1 MDSNPEGISWIER
14 AAIKTNNF
22 DPDVPEQF
30 WTHAILEVVINASC
44 AHSYYNDDTHLP
56 MYHPRGDEQRW
67 NPPTRDAYVRY
78 KYLTVMC
85 GPDRDHLKCYQ
96 QVHGNKDY
104 RMMRDSSV
112 VGYVPVILHTKE
124 EGKMYLDLT
133 FPIRGIFFPL
143 AQNAGPRYEVM
154 CKYVR
159 LDFKRL
165 AVKIPYDITEEED
178 RLQRSVQKSFMSH
191 IGMPIDDEAKGAV
204 EDTSLDLSEGPLPL
218 DEYNALCLER
228 DVQFGLNYQPKW
240 TIEFDV
246 VPLVIL
252 LAIPR
257 KDRNPDDNP
266 YRYLK
271 AITALSVRTPMDVTL
286 RTDMEAGNY
295 ADLANVL
302 KITQGVSFEYA
313 KDTDYN
319 FLPDLLN
326 GLVTIGLSCIPV
338 VGPLLACAE
347 QIAYD
352 AITDPDKFTDENPA
366 GLTKDIIGAILDS
379 ARDAKDHIN
388 ISKVSRGIRRTIK
401 QVQFKTTKTAAQTY
415 FKGSK

>member
-1 MDSNPEGISWIER
+1 MDSDPEGISWIER
-14 AAIKTNNF
+14 AAIKTGNF

-56 MYHPRGDEQRW
+56 TYHPRGDEQRW
-67 NPPTRDAYVRY
+67 NPPPAMPTFGISILRFF
-78 KYLTVMC
+78 
-85 GPDRDHLKCYQ
+85 
-96 QVHGNKDY
+96 
-104 RMMRDSSV
+104 
-112 VGYVPVILHTKE
+112 VGYVPVILPTKE

-154 CKYVR
+154 CKYAR

-178 RLQRSVQKSFMSH
+178 RLQRSVQKSLMSH
-191 IGMPIDDEAKGAV
+191 IGMPMDDEAKGV
-204 EDTSLDLSEGPLPL
+204 VQDSSLDSSEGPLPL
-218 DEYNALCLER
+218 DEHNALCLQR
-228 DVQFGLNYQPKW
+228 DVEFGLNYQPEW

-257 KDRNPDDNP
+257 NDRKPDDNP

-271 AITALSVRTPMDVTL
+271 AIRALSLRDLSSVTL
-286 RTDMEAGNY
+286 STDMEDGNY

-352 AITDPDKFTDENPA
+352 AITDPDKFTDENAA

-388 ISKVSRGIRRTIK
+388 ISKVSRGIRRTNK
-401 QVQFKTTKTAAQTY
+401 
-415 FKGSK
+415 